1 MEDSAIV
8 SLYWA
13 RDERALRAS
22 EEKYGNYCRTIARR
36 ILGDPEDADEC
47 VNDTWLGAWSSIPP
61 HRPAVLSAFLGKLT
75 RRISLN
81 RWRDRTRDKRGGG
94 ELPLALDELAECI
107 PAPRDNVE
115 RVVELMELARA
126 IDPRLT
132 IHDLQAAAGK
142 SRTRVSFDLLVP
154 YHFPMGDDQIRIA
167 LEEGVRALSERY
179 VPIVQVDHPY
189 VDGE

>member
-47 VNDTWLGAWSSIPP
+47 VNDTWLGAWNSIPP

-94 ELPLALDELAECI
+94 EVPLALDELAECV
-107 PAPRDNVE
+107 PAPQDNVE

-126 IDPRLT
+126 IDRFLAGLPAEER
-132 IHDLQAAAGK
+132 DVFVCRYWFAASIAEIGDRFGYGESKVK
-142 SRTRVSFDLLVP
+142 SMLFRTRKKLLA
-154 YHFPMGDDQIRIA
+154 H
-167 LEEGVRALSERY
+167 LEKEEL
-179 VPIVQVDHPY
+179 I
-189 VDGE
+189 